1 MQPHGSGENRPPRR
15 IGEDTS
21 PRRPSD
27 DSPPRRASDDTS
39 PRRNGDDSPP
49 RRIGFDYLRGFVIVM
64 VVLYHTMLAYCTFG
78 HFNPQHYMWST
89 APIVDA
95 QRWRGFDVAV
105 LFNDSYFMPLMFLL
119 SGLFVRPS
127 LGRKGARGYLLD
139 RLRRLGVPFA
149 LAVLTIMPL
158 AFYAS
163 YRMTGA
169 AHGFGAFWLQT
180 VTQGPWP
187 AGPPWF
193 IAVLFGFDVVAV
205 ATRPLWVRL
214 DWSRLDWSRLDWS
227 RLDWSRV
234 DWSRVDWSRL
244 GGSFWFLG
252 AVTLASLLPLLLRF
266 GPYLWFSWGPFS
278 IQASRMLLYPAYF
291 LVGAAAGPGLRVEGR
306 RTVIVAAA
314 LFLPLLAEQTG
325 ELRIP
330 GLLSPGTWLV
340 LYGVTLA
347 LFCTAATRT
356 LLALFARFQIRS
368 PIWDSLSANSYG
380 IYLVHYVFVLWGQYV
395 LVDSKIGA
403 IPKAAAVFVAA
414 LGLSWGCSAAWGAL
428 LRTRL
433 AATPSIA
440 GLGRR

>member
-1 MQPHGSGENRPPRR
+1 MQPHDSGEDRLPRR

-27 DSPPRRASDDTS
+27 DSPLRRPSDDSPLRRPSDDTS
-39 PRRNGDDSPP
+39 PRRIGDDTSP

-64 VVLYHTMLAYCTFG
+64 VVLYHTMMAYCTFG
-78 HFNPQHYMWST
+78 HFNPQHYRWSS
-89 APIVDA
+89 APIVDP
-95 QRWRGFDVAV
+95 QRWRGFDIAV

-127 LGRKGARGYLLD
+127 LGRKGARAYLLD

-180 VTQGPWP
+180 VTEGPWP

-227 RLDWSRV
+227 RV
-234 DWSRVDWSRL
+234 
-244 GGSFWFLG
+244 GGSFWLLG

-266 GPYLWFSWGPFS
+266 GTYLWFSWGPFS
-278 IQASRMLLYPAYF
+278 IQASRILLYSAYF

-306 RTVIVAAA
+306 RTVILAAA

-325 ELRIP
+325 ELRMP
-330 GLLSPGTWLV
+330 GLLSPSTWLV

-347 LFCTAATRT
+347 LFCTAATRA
-356 LLALFARFQIRS
+356 LLALFARFQRRS

-380 IYLVHYVFVLWGQYV
+380 IYLVHYVFVLWGQYA

-403 IPKAAAVFVAA
+403 ILKAAAVFVAA
-414 LGLSWGCSAAWGAL
+414 LGLSWGCSAAWAAL

-433 AATPSIA
+433 AATPSIV

>member
-1 MQPHGSGENRPPRR
+1 MQPLGSGE
-15 IGEDTS
+15 ETS
-21 PRRPSD
+21 PRRTGED
-27 DSPPRRASDDTS
+27 R
-39 PRRNGDDSPP
+39 PP
-49 RRIGFDYLRGFVIVM
+49 RRIGFDYLRGFVVVT
-64 VVLYHTMLAYCTFG
+64 VVLYHTIMAYCTFG
-78 HFNPQHYMWST
+78 HFNPQHYMWSS
-89 APIVDA
+89 APVVDA
-95 QRWRGFDVAV
+95 QRWRGFDIAV

-127 LGRKGARGYLLD
+127 LRRKGAWAYLLD

-205 ATRPLWVRL
+205 ATWPL
-214 DWSRLDWSRLDWS
+214 WSRLDL
-227 RLDWSRV
+227 
-234 DWSRVDWSRL
+234 SRL

-266 GPYLWFSWGPFS
+266 GPYLWFSFGPFS

-291 LVGAAAGPGLRVEGR
+291 LIGTTAGPGLRVEGR
-306 RTVIVAAA
+306 RTVILAVA

-325 ELRIP
+325 ELRLP
-330 GLLSPGTWLV
+330 GLLSPATWLV

-347 LFCTAATRT
+347 LFCTAATQA
-356 LLALFARFQIRS
+356 LLALFARFQVRS
-368 PIWDSLSANSYG
+368 PLWDSLSANSYG
-380 IYLVHYVFVLWGQYV
+380 IYLVHYVFVLWGQYA

-403 IPKAAAVFVAA
+403 IPKAIVVFVAA

-428 LRTRL
+428 RRTRL
-433 AATPSIA
+433 AATPSVA
-440 GLGRR
+440 GLGRQ